1 MYALEQFS
9 FNGCN
14 GSNAHLFDMCYWKR
28 LATSNDL
35 EFLRE
40 CATVFSVKKSQ
51 LFRVVDMGGRIL
63 FQVGR

>member
-1 MYALEQFS
+1 MYALEHFF
-9 FNGCN
+9 FNSCN
-14 GSNAHLFDMCYWKR
+14 CSNVHPFDVCYWKR

>member
-9 FNGCN
+9 FNVCN
-14 GSNAHLFDMCYWKR
+14 GSNANLFDMCYWKR
-28 LATSNDL
+28 LATSNDF

-40 CATVFSVKKSQ
+40 CAIVFSMKK
-51 LFRVVDMGGRIL
+51 LHPFRVVDMGGRIL